1 MKIKELFNAHGL
13 ITPDYF
19 FEVNEKYHEA
29 DLIPW
34 DCLFQINESVIIIF
48 KDRVDALAESIG
60 LNSEMS
66 KEEIEMGVQ
75 LVAKAIGV
83 ASFYIDKSIY
93 SLEGNWLLK
102 NRNQVPNGLIQLFT
116 LWLASKE
123 LEDDSLA
130 VKVLY
135 SYVEQYTPE
144 VNLLQYQE
152 NKTEEMMEA
161 FLKCL
166 LNLIN
171 DVTELDSKMNNSSII
186 NWDLWFLIKK
196 SKTFRFGI

>member
-1 MKIKELFNAHGL
+1 MKIKELFKTNGL
-13 ITPDYF
+13 IIPDYF
-19 FEVNEKYHEA
+19 FVVKEQYTEA

-34 DCLFQINESVIIIF
+34 DCLFHINESVIIIYNDKADDLTNKF
-48 KDRVDALAESIG
+48 GAILDNTLEDLQVAMLNVSKALGI
-60 LNSEMS
+60 
-66 KEEIEMGVQ
+66 
-75 LVAKAIGV
+75 

-135 SYVEQYTPE
+135 SYIEQYAPE
-144 VNLLQYQE
+144 VNLLQYQGI
-152 NKTEEMMEA
+152 KTEEMMEA

-171 DVTELDSKMNNSSII
+171 DVSEFNSLINNI
-186 NWDLWFLIKK
+186 F
-196 SKTFRFGI
+196 T